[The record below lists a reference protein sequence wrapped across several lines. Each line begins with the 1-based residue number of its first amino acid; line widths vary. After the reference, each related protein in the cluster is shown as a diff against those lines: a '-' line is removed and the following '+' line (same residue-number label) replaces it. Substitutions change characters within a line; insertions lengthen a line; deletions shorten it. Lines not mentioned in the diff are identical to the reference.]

1 MYTYYEEGRE
11 QVFTESELQKLW
23 DSKIDHSNFSDYEE
37 WKNEMIRMQIIIPKV
52 DVNAN
57 VIEKVKEEYFE
68 NDIIMSELIRSYPD
82 LPVDVKKELLNW
94 SGDEEYV
101 DV

>member
-1 MYTYYEEGRE
+1 MYTYCEEGRE

-23 DSKIDHSNFSDYEE
+23 ESKLEHSNFSDYEE
-37 WKNEMIRMQIIIPKV
+37 WKNEMIRMQIITPKG
-52 DVNAN
+52 DVSAN
-57 VIEKVKEEYFE
+57 VIEKVKKEYFE
-68 NDIIMSELIRSYPD
+68 NDIVMSELIRSYSD
-82 LPVDVKKELLNW
+82 LSVDAKKELLNW